1 MDTLRKTNQWF
12 IRCILPQLPHK
23 LPGALPRPTSPSIQQ
38 ADLEASS
45 HGSID
50 VPLVRSQIRRAEM
63 VKAAR
68 IYKQGETVLIVV
80 LIMLMLLMCL
90 PVL

>member
-23 LPGALPRPTSPSIQQ
+23 LPGALPSPNSPNVQQ
-38 ADLEASS
+38 AANETSS

-50 VPLVRSQIRRAEM
+50 VPLVRSQIRRAEL
-63 VKAAR
+63 VKATR
-68 IYKQGETVLIVV
+68 IYKQGETVVYL
-80 LIMLMLLMCL
+80 
-90 PVL
+90 